1 MGMAES
7 ELRLLLNES
16 LNAGRHA
23 IPWDGRNERG
33 HRVSSGV
40 YLYRFE
46 AANFAAERQLVVRR

>member
-1 MGMAES
+1 
-7 ELRLLLNES
+7 LLLNES